1 MAALPTYQQ
10 AFTRLAVN
18 QRDGQA
24 SPHKICML
32 LSVLDLARAGGLPV
46 NRIVFGPP
54 LLERYHRFFDAVK
67 QPGDHANPYFPF
79 FHLAGKLRG
88 GGASFWHLVPLPGRE
103 GVLAAMSTARS
114 VRDITDNIA
123 WAELDPDLFA
133 LLQHPEAL
141 DALGES
147 MASHWFGRGLQEL
160 GVIAAQSAASSRYE
174 YSLRHAAEPPKAS
187 EPPPAWVRDP
197 AFRRVVT
204 EAYDW
209 RCAATGLRLLLK
221 ETGESLV
228 EAAHLIPF
236 SESGDDDPCN
246 GLALTPNMHWAM
258 DKHLIAP
265 GEDFKWHVSPL
276 LDRRISDNQPLLNLD
291 GQALLKPTEL
301 RFIPKKI
308 SLTWRM
314 ERLRRHID

>member
-1 MAALPTYQQ
+1 MDSLATYQQ

-18 QRDGQA
+18 QRDGRA

-103 GVLAAMSTARS
+103 SVLTAMSAARS

-123 WAELDPDLFA
+123 WAELDADLFA
-133 LLQHPEAL
+133 LLQQPEAL
-141 DALGES
+141 DALGQTL
-147 MASHWFGRGLQEL
+147 ASHWFDRGLQEL
-160 GVIAAQSAASSRYE
+160 GTIATQSAASSRYE
-174 YSLRHAAEPPKAS
+174 YALRHATEPPKAS

-209 RCAATGLRLLLK
+209 RCAATGLRILLP
-221 ETGESLV
+221 TGESMV
-228 EAAHLIPF
+228 EAAHIVPF

-246 GLALTPNMHWAM
+246 GLALAPNLHWAF
-258 DKHLIAP
+258 DKNLIAL
-265 GEDFKWHVSPL
+265 GEDLKWHVSPV
-276 LDRRISDNQPLLNLD
+276 LDERIPDFAPLIQLNGKGLIR
-291 GQALLKPTEL
+291 PTEP
-301 RFIPKKI
+301 RFTPKRE
-308 SLTWRM
+308 SLMYRM
-314 ERLRRHID
+314 ERLRRRSD

>member
-1 MAALPTYQQ
+1 MSALPTYQQ
-10 AFTRLAVN
+10 ALTRLAVN
-18 QRDGQA
+18 QRDGRA

-32 LSVLDLARAGGLPV
+32 LAVLDLARAGGLPV
-46 NRIVFGPP
+46 NRVVFGPP

-88 GGASFWHLVPLPGRE
+88 GAASFWHLVPMPGRE
-103 GVLAAMSTARS
+103 SVLAAMSTARS

-133 LLQHPEAL
+133 MLQQPEAL

-209 RCAATGLRLLLK
+209 RCAATGLRILLR
-221 ETGESLV
+221 TGESMV
-228 EAAHLIPF
+228 EAAHIVPF

-246 GLALTPNMHWAM
+246 GLALAPNLHWAF
-258 DKHLIAP
+258 DKNLIAL
-265 GEDFKWHVSPL
+265 GEDLKWQVSPV
-276 LDRRISDNQPLLNLD
+276 LDDRFPDFAPLVQLHGKRLI
-291 GQALLKPTEL
+291 GPTET
-301 RFIPKKI
+301 RFTPKRE
-308 SLTWRM
+308 SLKYRL
-314 ERLRRHID
+314 ERLRRHAD

>member
-1 MAALPTYQQ
+1 MSALATYQL
-10 AFTRLAVN
+10 ALTRLAVN
-18 QRDGQA
+18 QRAGRA

-32 LSVLDLARAGGLPV
+32 LAVLDLARAGGLPV

-54 LLERYHRFFDAVK
+54 LLERYNAFFNAVK

-88 GGASFWHLVPLPGRE
+88 GGASFWHLVPLPGHE

-123 WAELDPDLFA
+123 WAELDPALFA
-133 LLQHPEAL
+133 LLQQPEAL
-141 DALGES
+141 DALGQS

-160 GVIAAQSAASSRYE
+160 GVIATQSAASSRCE
-174 YSLRHAAEPPKAS
+174 YALRHAAEPPKAS

-209 RCAATGLRLLLK
+209 RCAATGLRILLR
-221 ETGESLV
+221 TGESMV
-228 EAAHLIPF
+228 EAAHIIPF
-236 SESGDDDPCN
+236 SESGDDDPRN
-246 GLALTPNMHWAM
+246 GLALAPNLHWAF
-258 DKHLIAP
+258 DKNLIAL
-265 GEDFKWHVSPL
+265 GEDLKWHVSPV
-276 LDRRISDNQPLLNLD
+276 LDERFPDFAPLVQLHGKRLIGPSEARFTPKHD
-291 GQALLKPTEL
+291 ALAY
-301 RFIPKKI
+301 
-308 SLTWRM
+308 RM
-314 ERLRRHID
+314 ERLRRRAD